1 MVKTMKKKNNT
12 QSKQYKTSALI
23 AIAAVLIGVI
33 AVNVISSYWFTKI
46 DLTSDKRHSLSES
59 TVKLLKESDDIIL
72 IKVYLEGE
80 NIPVEYEP
88 VIAKAHEMLNEF
100 RDITSNVKFEFID
113 PFAGKTPEE
122 QKAILSEFA
131 HKGLTPLP
139 LRKEYKSATEARTQY
154 IIPGAEISY
163 KSRESVIN
171 LIEKDYRNK
180 YTTED
185 FSFMHMEYNFMLG
198 LKSLIHPKKTN
209 IAFIDGHGEI
219 DAYHTSWLA
228 TQLGRKL
235 GDYYNVARDTIN
247 ENINRLRK
255 IAIEDSSELTV
266 KDLGNKY
273 DVLIVAQPVHRLR
286 YADMYAIDQHIM
298 RGGKVLWLID
308 ATNASLDSLE
318 MKPEFMAYENFAR
331 HGLESMFF
339 RYGVRINPNL
349 IQDIGSCQAIP
360 LSSKQTMIYPY
371 ALNVVNFEEHPIT
384 QKIESV
390 NSQFASTIDFVGKDD
405 NLKKTVL
412 ATTSTKTKVI
422 QTPCIVSLK
431 VGLNRP
437 NPEEFTLQNQPIA
450 VLVEGKFAS
459 AFDGR
464 LPIEFD
470 TIKQFNYR
478 HESVET
484 KQIFIADGDMAFNH
498 FMPTRFQ
505 PSDYIDLDETMI
517 RFGIKPTGFDIYTNR
532 TYDNAEFL
540 INCVDYLSG
549 NKDFIDLRSKIFQ
562 IGLLNQ
568 DQIIKTKVKTRYQ
581 FINIVLPLLLFGILG
596 CVLIF
601 TRRYRYTHQR
611 RKTA

>member
-1 MVKTMKKKNNT
+1 MKST
-12 QSKQYKTSALI
+12 QSKQYKTNALI
-23 AIAAVLIGVI
+23 SIIAVLVGVI
-33 AVNVISSYWFTKI
+33 AINVVSSYWFTKI
-46 DLTSDKRHSLSES
+46 DLTQDKRHSLTES
-59 TVKLLKESDDIIL
+59 TTKLLKQSEDMIL
-72 IKVYLEGE
+72 IKIYLKGE
-80 NIPVEYEP
+80 NLPVEYEP
-88 VIAKAHEMLNEF
+88 VVAKAREMLEEF

-113 PFAGKTPEE
+113 PFEGKSQEE

-139 LRKEYKSATEARTQY
+139 LRKEYKSATETQTQY
-154 IIPGAEISY
+154 LIPGAEISY
-163 KSRESVIN
+163 KSRECVVT

-180 YTTED
+180 YSTED
-185 FSFMHMEYNFMLG
+185 YSFMRLEYNFMLG
-198 LKSLIHPKKTN
+198 LKTLIHPHKSN

-235 GDYYNVARDTIN
+235 GEYYRVTRDTIN
-247 ENINRLRK
+247 ENINCLRK
-255 IAIEDSSELTV
+255 IAIDDSTEMTV

-273 DVLIVAQPVHRLR
+273 DLLVVAQPVHRLK
-286 YADMYAIDQHIM
+286 YADQYAIDQHIM
-298 RGGKVLWLID
+298 RGGRVLWLVD

-318 MKPEFMAYENFAR
+318 LKPDFMAYENFAR

-360 LSSKQTMIYPY
+360 LSSNQTMIYPY
-371 ALNVVNFEEHPIT
+371 ALNIVNFEEHPIT

-437 NPEEFTLQNQPIA
+437 NPEEFTLEHQPIA
-450 VLVEGKFAS
+450 VLVEGKFES
-459 AFDGR
+459 AFNGR

-470 TIKQFNYR
+470 TVKQFNYQ
-478 HESVET
+478 HQSPET
-484 KQIFIADGDMAFNH
+484 KQIFIADGDMVFNH

-505 PSDYIDLDETMI
+505 PNDYIDLDETML

-540 INCVDYLSG
+540 INCVDYLCD
-549 NKDFIDLRSKIFQ
+549 NKDFIDLRSKVFQ
-562 IGLLNQ
+562 IGLL
-568 DQIIKTKVKTRYQ
+568 DQEQIYKPKIKARYQ
-581 FINIVLPLLLFGILG
+581 FINIVLPLLIFAIIGG
-596 CVLIF
+596 ALII
-601 TRRYRYTHQR
+601 TRRVRYTHSNR
-611 RKTA
+611 RTA